1 MSYKIKLA
9 EKYSRIANLLDEV
22 GEHEVAD
29 ACTVIVNR
37 LALDKSFIKEAAGL
51 NLGGLGKM
59 VGGLGK
65 NMLGGGLLGGLMGS
79 LFPGQKG
86 QPQQGQAA
94 QPQMNSQLNQ
104 AMQSLSALDQTVQN
118 TLINS
123 FTQAVTKAVQDAQ
136 AVAQTAARTPT
147 VSPVI
152 NNLAR
157 RFPTLNNANL
167 AVAPPSTIQPNPA
180 KP

>member
-1 MSYKIKLA
+1 MSNKIKLA

-37 LALDKSFIKEAAGL
+37 LASDKSFVKEAAGF

-94 QPQMNSQLNQ
+94 QPQMNAELAK

-118 TLINS
+118 TLITG
-123 FTQAVTKAVQDAQ
+123 FTQAVTQAAQ
-136 AVAQTAARTPT
+136 AAQAAAQTTARTPT
-147 VSPVI
+147 VAPATL
-152 NNLAR
+152 NNLAKQ
-157 RFPTLNNANL
+157 PIKPNMNL
-167 AVAPPSTIQPNPA
+167 AVNPPSNIQPNPA

>member
-1 MSYKIKLA
+1 MSNKIKLA

-37 LALDKSFIKEAAGL
+37 LASNKSFVKEAAGF

-65 NMLGGGLLGGLMGS
+65 NMLQGGLLGGLMGS

-86 QPQQGQAA
+86 QGQAA
-94 QPQMNSQLNQ
+94 QPQMDPELAK
-104 AMQSLSALDQTVQN
+104 AMQNLSALNPTVQK
-118 TLINS
+118 TLING
-123 FTQAVTKAVQDAQ
+123 FTQAVTQAVQAAQ
-136 AVAQTAARTPT
+136 AAAQTQNLNQSGVATNPAGKIVGEGGQAPGVPVSNNTMPT
-147 VSPVI
+147 SPV
-152 NNLAR
+152 A
-157 RFPTLNNANL
+157 T
-167 AVAPPSTIQPNPA
+167 
-180 KP
+180 K

>member
-1 MSYKIKLA
+1 MSNKIKLA

-37 LALDKSFIKEAAGL
+37 LASDKSFVKEAAGF

-79 LFPGQKG
+79 LFPGQKA
-86 QPQQGQAA
+86 QGQAA
-94 QPQMNSQLNQ
+94 QPQMNPELAKS
-104 AMQSLSALDQTVQN
+104 MQNLSALNPTVQN
-118 TLINS
+118 TLING
-123 FTQAVTKAVQDAQ
+123 FTQAVTQAVQAAQ
-136 AVAQTAARTPT
+136 AAAQTQNLNQSGVATNAAGKIVGEAGQAPGVPSSNNTMP
-147 VSPVI
+147 SSGVI
-152 NNLAR
+152 
-157 RFPTLNNANL
+157 T
-167 AVAPPSTIQPNPA
+167 TG
-180 KP
+180 K

>member
-1 MSYKIKLA
+1 MSNKIKLA

-29 ACTVIVNR
+29 ACTVVVNR
-37 LALDKSFIKEAAGL
+37 LASDKSFIKEAAGF

-59 VGGLGK
+59 LGGAGK
-65 NMLGGGLLGGLMGS
+65 NMLQGGFLGGLMGS

-94 QPQMNSQLNQ
+94 QPQANPQLAQ
-104 AMQSLSALDQTVQN
+104 AMKSLSALDPTVQN
-118 TLINS
+118 TLIAD
-123 FTQAVTKAVQDAQ
+123 FTQAVTQ
-136 AVAQTAARTPT
+136 AVQTAARTPT
-147 VSPVI
+147 VSPAPKLI
-152 NNLAR
+152 RKFPQLSNNNLALTP
-157 RFPTLNNANL
+157 PT
-167 AVAPPSTIQPNPA
+167 TIQPAPD

>member
-1 MSYKIKLA
+1 MSNKIKLA

-37 LALDKSFIKEAAGL
+37 LASDKSFIKEAAGF

-79 LFPGQKG
+79 LFPGQQG
-86 QPQQGQAA
+86 QGQAA
-94 QPQMNSQLNQ
+94 QPQRDPELAK
-104 AMQSLSALDQTVQN
+104 AMQNLSALNPTVQK
-118 TLINS
+118 TLITN
-123 FTQAVTKAVQDAQ
+123 FTQAVTQAAQ
-136 AVAQTAARTPT
+136 AAQAAAQTQNLNQSGVATNAAGQPAGEAGQAPGVPVSNNTMPT
-147 VSPVI
+147 SGVT
-152 NNLAR
+152 N
-157 RFPTLNNANL
+157 TG
-167 AVAPPSTIQPNPA
+167 
-180 KP
+180 K

>member
-1 MSYKIKLA
+1 MSNKIKLA

-37 LALDKSFIKEAAGL
+37 LASDKSFVKEAAGF

-79 LFPGQKG
+79 LFSGQKG
-86 QPQQGQAA
+86 QGQAA
-94 QPQMNSQLNQ
+94 QPQMNPELSK
-104 AMQSLSALDQTVQN
+104 AMQNLSALNPTVQN
-118 TLINS
+118 TLITG
-123 FTQAVTKAVQDAQ
+123 FTQAVTQAAQ
-136 AVAQTAARTPT
+136 AAQAAAQTQNLNQSGVATNAAGKIVGEGGQAPGVPVSNNTIPT
-147 VSPVI
+147 SGV
-152 NNLAR
+152 
-157 RFPTLNNANL
+157 T
-167 AVAPPSTIQPNPA
+167 TTG
-180 KP
+180 K

>member
-37 LALDKSFIKEAAGL
+37 LALDKSFIKEAAGF

-86 QPQQGQAA
+86 QPIQGQAA
-94 QPQMNSQLNQ
+94 QPQMNPQLTQ

-123 FTQAVTKAVQDAQ
+123 FTQAVTKAVQEAQ
-136 AVAQTAARTPT
+136 AVAQNAARTPT
-147 VSPVI
+147 VSPAGL
-152 NNLAR
+152 NLLR
-157 RFPTLNNANL
+157 KFPTLNNANL
-167 AVAPPSTIQPNPA
+167 AVTPPSKIQPA
-180 KP
+180 ADKP

>member
-1 MSYKIKLA
+1 MSNKIKLA

-37 LALDKSFIKEAAGL
+37 LASDKSFIKEAAGF

-65 NMLGGGLLGGLMGS
+65 NMLGGGGLLGGLMGS

-86 QPQQGQAA
+86 QGQAA
-94 QPQMNSQLNQ
+94 QPPMDPELAKAVQN
-104 AMQSLSALDQTVQN
+104 LSALNPTVQK
-118 TLINS
+118 TLING
-123 FTQAVTKAVQDAQ
+123 FTQAVTQAVQAAQ
-136 AVAQTAARTPT
+136 AAAQTRNLNQSGVATNQAGVPIGEGGNLPAATPAAQA
-147 VSPVI
+147 PV
-152 NNLAR
+152 
-157 RFPTLNNANL
+157 
-167 AVAPPSTIQPNPA
+167 
-180 KP
+180 K